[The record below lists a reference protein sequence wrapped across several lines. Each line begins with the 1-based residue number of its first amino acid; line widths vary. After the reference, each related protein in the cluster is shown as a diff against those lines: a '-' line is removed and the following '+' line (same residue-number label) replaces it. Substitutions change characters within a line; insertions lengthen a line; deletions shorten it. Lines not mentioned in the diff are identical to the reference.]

1 MARRLEFALRE
12 DSLRVKSPDRSLGLL
27 LSLAYGLAA
36 TLAVGLGVALGRPN
50 LLWHPEPLLVAT
62 PWVRV
67 ATSLSL
73 GVVLALL
80 VIVATR
86 SFTVRFAWAR
96 DLSSKLSPF
105 ARTLSEKQVV
115 WVAILSSL
123 GEELLFRGL
132 FAPYAG
138 ILASSLVFG
147 MLHQVPGRARVPWLL
162 SATLMGAAF
171 SAIYQVSGSLVGP
184 IVAHATINA
193 ANLHFLRS
201 RAS

>member
-36 TLAVGLGVALGRPN
+36 TFAVGLGVALGRPN
-50 LLWHPEPLLVAT
+50 LLWHPEPWLTSSPWGSVAK
-62 PWVRV
+62 
-67 ATSLSL
+67 S
-73 GVVLALL
+73 LALGL
-80 VIVATR
+80 ALSFGVIAATR
-86 SFTVRFAWAR
+86 FVGSRFAWAR
-96 DLSSKLSPF
+96 ELSSKLTPF

-115 WVAILSSL
+115 WVAILSSV

-147 MLHQVPGRARVPWLL
+147 MLHQVQGRARIPWLV
-162 SATLMGAAF
+162 SATIMGAAF
-171 SAIYQVSGSLVGP
+171 AGIYQLTGSLVGP

-193 ANLHFLRS
+193 ANLRYLKN
-201 RAS
+201 RAT